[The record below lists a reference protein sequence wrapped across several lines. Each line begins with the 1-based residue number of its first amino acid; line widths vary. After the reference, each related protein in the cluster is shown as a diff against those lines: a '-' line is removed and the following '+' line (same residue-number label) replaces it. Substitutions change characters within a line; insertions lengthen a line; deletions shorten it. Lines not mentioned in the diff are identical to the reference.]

1 MMCSKLANQH
11 ARRPKHTATTSSS
24 DAAADNPAVKS
35 GMSRRKCRTISPCC
49 GTSSARPGKAETK
62 LATIYCRCEV
72 DLRGGCKTTAG
83 CKTSREPARGARGL
97 LLRGCRDDEGA
108 GPARWLIPG
117 GCQAEEDAGTAAGCN
132 EDKRADGAGGAG
144 TEEKPSSSCNHSMES
159 STCTDGAGTEKP
171 TNSRSHSAESSTCTD
186 AAGAEKPIISRTHSS
201 AEASASAMQA
211 EAKPEA
217 TPKPLEPTK
226 KWLRKR
232 QIFLPA
238 GSNRCRAKR
247 RSPISGKPV

>member
-1 MMCSKLANQH
+1 MRDGPSTQQPHHRAMPLLTVRRSSLA
-11 ARRPKHTATTSSS
+11 
-24 DAAADNPAVKS
+24 
-35 GMSRRKCRTISPCC
+35 SRAENDRTISPCC

-83 CKTSREPARGARGL
+83 CKTSREPARGPRGL

-117 GCQAEEDAGTAAGCN
+117 GCHAEEDAGTAAGCN

-159 STCTDGAGTEKP
+159 STCTDGAGAEKP

-186 AAGAEKPIISRTHSS
+186 AAGAEKPIISRTHS
-201 AEASASAMQA
+201 AEASASAMRA

-232 QIFLPA
+232 LKYSFP
-238 GSNRCRAKR
+238 RALIGVGPSDGL
-247 RSPISGKPV
+247 RSPGNLYD